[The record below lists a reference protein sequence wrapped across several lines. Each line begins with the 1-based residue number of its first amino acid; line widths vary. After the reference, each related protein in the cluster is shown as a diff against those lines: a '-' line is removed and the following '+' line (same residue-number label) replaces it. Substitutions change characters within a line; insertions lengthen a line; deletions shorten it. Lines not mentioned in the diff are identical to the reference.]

1 MDADAGPPRNRDDAQ
16 LIATT
21 RVKTA
26 FAFAIDRLEATVFPR
41 MALSFFTKDKKAL
54 QARCRDDYATKM
66 RLKYDPYYHAM
77 SSQQGTTVTLDGRE
91 MIMLSSNDYLGLSF
105 HPKVI
110 EAGRAA
116 MLKWGTSTTGARTS
130 NGSRAFHVELE
141 EKLAAFLGREA
152 CHVSVAGYLA
162 CMSSVASFA
171 QKGDVILADKNLH
184 SCLWDGIRLSMA
196 TVERF
201 SHNSPDDLREVLA
214 AVSPEA
220 PKMMV
225 VEGVYSMEG
234 HIARLP
240 ELMEIA
246 EEANCFTVLDDA
258 HGFGVLGRQ
267 GRGTADHFGLNDKV
281 DILCGSMS
289 KSLASTGG
297 FVAGSKETIDYL
309 RTHSRQTIF
318 SAALSPS
325 QTACAQASLEVMQT
339 EPQHLEQLWSNT
351 RKYRAM
357 LKSLG
362 LDTWESETPAVP
374 IVLGSKE
381 RVYPFWKAL
390 MEKGV
395 FTVMSIAPAVPAGKD
410 LIRTAISAMHTDAQ
424 LERIADAMAYAV
436 KKM

>member
-1 MDADAGPPRNRDDAQ
+1 
-16 LIATT
+16 
-21 RVKTA
+21 
-26 FAFAIDRLEATVFPR
+26 
-41 MALSFFTKDKKAL
+41 MALSFFTKNKKAL

-66 RLKYDPYYHAM
+66 RLKYAPYYHAM
-77 SSQQGTTVTLDGRE
+77 EAQRGTTVKLDGKE
-91 MIMLSSNDYLGLSF
+91 LIMLSSNDYLGLSF

-130 NGSRAFHVELE
+130 NGSRAYHLELE

-152 CHVSVAGYLA
+152 CHIHVAGYLS
-162 CMSSVASFA
+162 CLSSVASFA
-171 QKGDVILADKNLH
+171 QKGDVILADKNIH

-201 SHNSPDDLREVLA
+201 SHNNPDDLREVLG
-214 AVSPEA
+214 AVNHDA
-220 PKMMV
+220 TKMLV
-225 VEGVYSMEG
+225 IEGVYSMEG

-240 ELMEIA
+240 EIAEIA
-246 EEANCFTVLDDA
+246 EENGCFTVLDDA

-267 GRGTADHFGLNDKV
+267 GRGTVDHFGLNDKV
-281 DILCGSMS
+281 DVICGSMS

-297 FVAGSKETIDYL
+297 FVAASTEIIEYL
-309 RTHSRQTIF
+309 RTHSKQTIF
-318 SAALSPS
+318 SAAISPS
-325 QTACAQASLEVMQT
+325 QTACAQASLEIMQT
-339 EPQHLEQLWSNT
+339 EPQHLEQLWANT

-390 MEKGV
+390 LDQGV

-410 LIRTAISAMHTDAQ
+410 LIRTAISAMHTDEQ
-424 LERIADAMAYAV
+424 LEKIAAAMAYAA
-436 KKM
+436 KKL

>member
-1 MDADAGPPRNRDDAQ
+1 
-16 LIATT
+16 
-21 RVKTA
+21 
-26 FAFAIDRLEATVFPR
+26 
-41 MALSFFTKDKKAL
+41 MALSFFSKSKKAL
-54 QARCRDDYATKM
+54 LDRCRGDYATKM
-66 RLKYDPYYHAM
+66 RLKYAPYYHALG
-77 SSQQGTTVTLDGRE
+77 SQSGTSVSLDGKE

-130 NGSRAFHVELE
+130 NGSRTFHVELE

-152 CHVSVAGYLA
+152 CHISSAGYLS

-171 QKGDVILADKNLH
+171 TKGDVILADKNIH

-201 SHNSPDDLREVLA
+201 SHNNPDDLREVLM
-214 AVSPEA
+214 AVSPDA
-220 PKMMV
+220 TKMLV
-225 VEGVYSMEG
+225 IEGVYSMEG

-240 ELMEIA
+240 ELAEIA
-246 EEANCFTVLDDA
+246 DENGCFTVLDDA

-267 GRGTADHFGLNDKV
+267 GRGTADHFGLKDKV
-281 DILCGSMS
+281 DVLCGSMS

-297 FVAGSKETIDYL
+297 FVAASREIIEYL
-309 RTHSRQTIF
+309 RSHSKQTIF
-318 SAALSPS
+318 SAAISPS
-325 QTACAQASLEVMQT
+325 QAACAQASLELMQA
-339 EPQHLEQLWSNT
+339 EPQHLERLWANT
-351 RKYRAM
+351 KKYKAM

-362 LDTWESETPAVP
+362 LDIWESETPAVP

-381 RVYPFWKAL
+381 RVYPFWRAL
-390 MEKGV
+390 MDKGV

-410 LIRTAISAMHTDAQ
+410 LIRTAISAKHTDEQ
-424 LERIADAMAYAV
+424 LEKIAEAMAYAV
-436 KKM
+436 KKL

>member
-1 MDADAGPPRNRDDAQ
+1 
-16 LIATT
+16 
-21 RVKTA
+21 
-26 FAFAIDRLEATVFPR
+26 
-41 MALSFFTKDKKAL
+41 MALSFFAKNKKAL
-54 QARCRDDYATKM
+54 LARCRDDYATKM
-66 RLKYDPYYHAM
+66 RLKYAPYYHAM
-77 SSQQGTTVTLDGRE
+77 EAQKGTTVRLHGKET
-91 MIMLSSNDYLGLSF
+91 IMLSSNDYLGLSF

-130 NGSRAFHVELE
+130 NGSRAYHVELE

-152 CHVSVAGYLA
+152 CHIHVAGYLS
-162 CMSSVASFA
+162 CLSSVASFA
-171 QKGDVILADKNLH
+171 QKGDVVLADKNIH

-201 SHNSPDDLREVLA
+201 SHNSPDDLREVLS
-214 AVSPEA
+214 AVSQDVT
-220 PKMMV
+220 KMLV
-225 VEGVYSMEG
+225 IEGVYSMEG

-240 ELMEIA
+240 ELAEIA
-246 EEANCFTVLDDA
+246 EENGCFTVLDDA

-267 GRGTADHFGLNDKV
+267 GRGTVDHFGLNDKV
-281 DILCGSMS
+281 DVICGSLS

-297 FVAGSKETIDYL
+297 FVAASTEIIEYL
-309 RTHSRQTIF
+309 RTHSKQTIF
-318 SAALSPS
+318 SAAISPS
-325 QTACAQASLEVMQT
+325 QAACAQASLEIMQA
-339 EPQHLEQLWSNT
+339 EPEHLERLWANT

-381 RVYPFWKAL
+381 RVYPFWKTL
-390 MEKGV
+390 LDRGV

-410 LIRTAISAMHTDAQ
+410 LIRTAISAMHTEEQ
-424 LERIADAMAYAV
+424 LEKIADAMAYAV

>member
-1 MDADAGPPRNRDDAQ
+1 
-16 LIATT
+16 
-21 RVKTA
+21 
-26 FAFAIDRLEATVFPR
+26 
-41 MALSFFTKDKKAL
+41 MALSFFSKNKKAL
-54 QARCRDDYATKM
+54 LARCRDDYATKM
-66 RLKYDPYYHAM
+66 RLKYAPYYHALG
-77 SSQQGTTVTLDGRE
+77 SQSGTSVSLDGKE

-130 NGSRAFHVELE
+130 NGSRTFHVELE

-152 CHVSVAGYLA
+152 CHISSAGYLA

-171 QKGDVILADKNLH
+171 TKGDVILADKNIH

-201 SHNSPDDLREVLA
+201 SHNSPDDLRAVLS
-214 AVSPEA
+214 AVSA
-220 PKMMV
+220 DATKMMV
-225 VEGVYSMEG
+225 IEGVYSMEG

-240 ELMEIA
+240 ELTEIA
-246 EEANCFTVLDDA
+246 EEHGCFTVLDDA

-267 GRGTADHFGLNDKV
+267 GRGTVDHFGLNDKV
-281 DILCGSMS
+281 DVLCGSMS

-297 FVAGSKETIDYL
+297 FVAGSTEIIEYL

-318 SAALSPS
+318 SAAISPG
-325 QTACAQASLEVMQT
+325 QAACAQASLEVMQT
-339 EPQHLEQLWSNT
+339 EPQHLEQLWANT

-410 LIRTAISAMHTDAQ
+410 LIRTAISAMHTEEQ
-424 LERIADAMAYAV
+424 LERIAAAMAYAV